1 MKSTEQLVFNLCSF
15 RPFHNTSRGICT
27 QAMGTL
33 PAAVVG
39 LSNANTITSEWRGMR
54 RLGRHKWHFTA
65 TLQRMNQVFNLI
77 GIQASLNYIPIA
89 YLLRC
94 FEIKYKIYEAI

>member
-33 PAAVVG
+33 YP
-39 LSNANTITSEWRGMR
+39 LSW
-54 RLGRHKWHFTA
+54 
-65 TLQRMNQVFNLI
+65 
-77 GIQASLNYIPIA
+77 
-89 YLLRC
+89 
-94 FEIKYKIYEAI
+94 